1 MVSEKQLVIDEL
13 DVRLC
18 IISLKPCCHG
28 FTWSGLL
35 VPPASSGGEEC
46 SQLRAGAGV
55 GEAEGAVEA
64 AAETACGSGVL

>member
-1 MVSEKQLVIDEL
+1 MMSEKQLVIDEL

-18 IISLKPCCHG
+18 MAPLKPRCHG
-28 FTWSGLL
+28 FTWSGVL

-55 GEAEGAVEA
+55 GEAEGTVEA
-64 AAETACGSGVL
+64 AAETARWAGVL